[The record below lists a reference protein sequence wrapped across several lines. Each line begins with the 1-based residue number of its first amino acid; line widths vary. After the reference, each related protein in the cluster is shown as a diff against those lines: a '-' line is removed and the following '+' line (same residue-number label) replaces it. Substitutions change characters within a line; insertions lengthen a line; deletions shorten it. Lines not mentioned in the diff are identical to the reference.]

1 MKQVVIFGLTDF
13 ARIASVYL
21 EHDSPYHVA
30 AFTAHQAYIDKEDI
44 LGKPIVPFETL
55 TETHPPD
62 AYEMFVAIGFSR
74 MNELRTKMYHEC
86 KQRGYS
92 MISYINS
99 KASHWGYVDVG
110 DNTFIFE
117 DNVLQPF
124 VKIGNNTILWS
135 GNHIGHDTTI
145 GDNVFIASH
154 VVISGQVSVG
164 DNCFIGVNAAVAHNV
179 KVAPYCLI
187 GAGVTITRDTK
198 PETVYK
204 ATKPEISSRKST
216 ELNF

>member
-1 MKQVVIFGLTDF
+1 MKQAVIFGLTDF

-21 EHDSPYHVA
+21 QHDSPYNVA
-30 AFTAHQAYIDKEDI
+30 AFTANQSYIDQDDI
-44 LGKPIVPFETL
+44 LGIPVVPFETL

-62 AYEMFVAIGFSR
+62 EYELFAAIGFSR
-74 MNELRTKMYHEC
+74 MNDARAKVYNEC
-86 KQRGYS
+86 KQLGYT
-92 MISYINS
+92 MLSYVCS
-99 KASHWGYVDVG
+99 KATQWGHVEIG

-154 VVISGQVSVG
+154 VVISGQVNVG
-164 DNCFIGVNAAVAHNV
+164 DNCFVGVNAAVAHNV

-187 GAGVTITRDTK
+187 GAGATITKDTQ
-198 PETVYK
+198 PETVFK
-204 ATKPEISSRKST
+204 GPKPDISSRKST